1 MRLPRSART
10 GIALACASTLVAAP
24 LLVPTTASAA
34 PAVRAE
40 AALQSITIKVAKK
53 AITVRGAKGLDAGR
67 VRVDV
72 KGRGVAEIMMF
83 DKGYD
88 GRDFRKDLAA
98 FERKNDIK
106 ALKRFLANT
115 EILGGVQPGGSGT
128 IVLPKAGE
136 YAVFSFGSRD
146 LGQFTAGRATRS
158 APAPAVDGKIVGR
171 TGPKWGG
178 SSHLPAKGTFLFKN
192 ADRTVPHFVLMQQV
206 AEGTTK
212 EQVLEVLMSEEQGP
226 PPEWFLPATLETGSL
241 SPGRKMTVDY
251 DLPPGQ
257 YVVLCFF
264 PDPNMK
270 GMPHALMG
278 MVEMIH
284 LM

>member
-1 MRLPRSART
+1 
-10 GIALACASTLVAAP
+10 VAAP

-34 PAVRAE
+34 SAAVRAE

-53 AITVRGAKGLDAGR
+53 AITVRGARGLDAGR
-67 VRVDV
+67 VEIKV
-72 KGRGVAEIMMF
+72 KGRGTAEVMMF
-83 DKGYD
+83 DRGYD
-88 GRDFRKDLAA
+88 VGDFRKDLIA

-115 EILGGVQPGGSGT
+115 EILGGFQPGGSGT
-128 IVLPKAGE
+128 IVLPKAGD
-136 YAVFSFGSRD
+136 YAVFSFGSR
-146 LGQFTAGRATRS
+146 GFGSFTAGKAGRS
-158 APAPAVDGKIVGR
+158 APAPDVDGKIIAR
-171 TGPKWGG
+171 TGPKWAG

-192 ADRTVPHFVLMQQV
+192 ADRTVPHFVELQQV
-206 AEGTTK
+206 AEGTTID
-212 EQVLEVLMSEEQGP
+212 QVMEFLTSEEQGP
-226 PPEWFLPATLETGSL
+226 PPAWALPARMDTASL

-270 GMPHALMG
+270 GMPHAFMG